1 MATTKQLIS
10 VEEFLSSPR
19 YERFE
24 YDAGV
29 VTEKPMPNWK
39 HGRLCAWI
47 IALIL
52 KFYPEY
58 AAGPE
63 VRSRLR
69 HDKWKLPDV
78 LVALLEQIEG
88 EEYATRPPHLCIE
101 VLSHDDTREEMFE
114 KCRQY
119 HDWGASYCWILDP
132 EKEVAWQSMPDHEPV
147 LANEVLSAD
156 PISFRTDVLFSCLHK
171 GFRPTLLN
179 S

>member
-1 MATTKQLIS
+1 MATTNQLIS
-10 VEEFLSSPR
+10 VEEFLSSPQ
-19 YERFE
+19 YERCE

-39 HGRLCAWI
+39 HGALSNWI
-47 IALIL
+47 AALIL

-58 AAGPE
+58 VPGSE
-63 VRSRLR
+63 VRSRLP
-69 HDKWKLPDV
+69 HDRWKLPDV
-78 LVALLEQIEG
+78 VVVLREQVEG

-101 VLSHDDTREEMFE
+101 VLSEGDTREKRFE

-119 HDWGASYCWILDP
+119 HEWGASYCWIFDP
-132 EKEVAWQSMPDHEPV
+132 EKEMAWQSIPGQHPI
-147 LANEVLSAD
+147 LAGELLSAD
-156 PISFRTDVLFSCLHK
+156 PISFRTDILFSCLHK